1 MSRDKCSGERTHP
14 WGALVLMVH
23 VDEDDDDVSFSRTD
37 CALQKSEHPLADG
50 RRHAERQEFR
60 ADSV

>member
-1 MSRDKCSGERTHP
+1 M
-14 WGALVLMVH
+14 LMVH